1 MFKICKNTGVGS
13 HSLPQR
19 TFLTQ
24 GSNPGLLHCRQILY
38 HLTRTQKL
46 RVWSSIL
53 KAASFARTSESR
65 LWRFQLQPITASALG
80 FLLILTSSWIC
91 IGYLHLRLP
100 MVLWETQLIAD
111 DGKKY
116 IISFQLA
123 GEDGERR
130 RVSGR
135 EGTRRKWPCLVHLK
149 RGRKAAAA
157 RGLGIWWANE

>member
-1 MFKICKNTGVGS
+1 MAYT
-13 HSLPQR
+13 HTHR
-19 TFLTQ
+19 
-24 GSNPGLLHCRQILY
+24 HA
-38 HLTRTQKL
+38 HTQKL

-53 KAASFARTSESR
+53 KAASFACTSESR

-116 IISFQLA
+116 I
-123 GEDGERR
+123 
-130 RVSGR
+130 
-135 EGTRRKWPCLVHLK
+135 
-149 RGRKAAAA
+149 
-157 RGLGIWWANE
+157 

>member
-1 MFKICKNTGVGS
+1 
-13 HSLPQR
+13 
-19 TFLTQ
+19 
-24 GSNPGLLHCRQILY
+24 
-38 HLTRTQKL
+38 
-46 RVWSSIL
+46 
-53 KAASFARTSESR
+53 
-65 LWRFQLQPITASALG
+65 
-80 FLLILTSSWIC
+80 
-91 IGYLHLRLP
+91 

-157 RGLGIWWANE
+157 RVTGREGLSARGLGIWWANE